1 VFAGLSERSRL
12 LRFLAPIRELAPREL
27 DRLVDVGGC
36 GRQALVATEQESG
49 VAVGIARYVRDEERP
64 DTAEVAFAVVD
75 AWHGR
80 GIGRRLASELVCVAA
95 AEGIRCFRATV
106 ASGNAPALA
115 LLRGLG
121 RIERSVRDGGT
132 FELTV
137 ALASPGGC

>member
-12 LRFLAPIRELAPREL
+12 LRFLAPIRELAPRDLE
-27 DRLVDVGGC
+27 RLVDVGGS
-36 GRQALVATEQESG
+36 GRRALVAADQESG
-49 VAVGIARYVRDEERP
+49 AAVGIARYVRDDERP
-64 DTAEVAFAVVD
+64 DTADVAFAVVD

-80 GIGRRLASELVCVAA
+80 GIGRRLVCELVCLAA
-95 AEGIRCFRATV
+95 ADGVRRFRATV

-121 RIERSVRDGGT
+121 RIERSVPDGGT

-137 ALASPGGC
+137 ALAAPGGC